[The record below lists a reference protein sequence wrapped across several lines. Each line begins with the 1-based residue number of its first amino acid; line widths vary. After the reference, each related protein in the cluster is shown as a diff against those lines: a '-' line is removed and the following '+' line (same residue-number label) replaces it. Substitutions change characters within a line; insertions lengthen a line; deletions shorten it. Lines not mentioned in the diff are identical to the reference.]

1 MAKLTMDDALKE
13 EEERKKKLPRRPQP
27 SYPML
32 LHEDWAEDHSDF
44 ARMSESEFLGYSP
57 GDKD

>member
-1 MAKLTMDDALKE
+1 MAKLTMEDALAT
-13 EEERKKKLPRRPQP
+13 EEERKRKQQQTRRVN
-27 SYPML
+27 YPII

-44 ARMSESEFLGYSP
+44 AGMSESEFLGYSP